1 MVRISVP
8 VRGGVEAGGA
18 FRFRVQPLGVL
29 LAGSRSGV
37 LPQGLCRQVVRRLA
51 AEGFAFFVGCA
62 PGVDASFRL
71 ALAQEGLGRKSFV
84 ACASRD
90 RLRGSCG
97 LFASVVVPP
106 GLSMAAALHR
116 RTVWMVKRCCMAVL
130 FPEGADRSWGPGSRL
145 VLRAALEQLKPV
157 FVASGTEPRAPAPAV
172 LLPGSLYGLVGGWW
186 VVPHPIHADGPCDED
201 Y

>member
-8 VRGGVEAGGA
+8 VRGGVEAQGA

-37 LPQGLCRQVVRRLA
+37 LPEGLCRQVVRRLCT
-51 AEGFAFFVGCA
+51 EGFSFLVGCA
-62 PGVDASFRL
+62 AGVDRTFRQ
-71 ALAQEGLGRKSFV
+71 ALARENLAGKSFV
-84 ACASRD
+84 ACATRE
-90 RLRGSCG
+90 RLRRSCG
-97 LFASVVVPP
+97 LLASVVVPE
-106 GLSMAAALHR
+106 GLSMGAALHR
-116 RTVWMVKRCCMAVL
+116 RTAWMVKRCCMAVL
-130 FPEGADRSWGPGSRL
+130 FPEGADGSWGPGSRL

-157 FVASGTEPRAPAPAV
+157 FVASGPKPCIPAPAV
-172 LLPGSLYGLVGGWW
+172 LLPGSLYGLVEGWW

>member
-8 VRGGVEAGGA
+8 VRGGVEAQGA

-29 LAGSRSGV
+29 LAGSGSGR
-37 LPQGLCRQVVRRLA
+37 LPEAMCRQVVRRLS
-51 AEGFAFFVGCA
+51 AEGFSFFVGCTT
-62 PGVDASFRL
+62 GVDRSFRQ
-71 ALAQEGLGRKSFV
+71 ALAREHLAGKTFV
-84 ACASRD
+84 ACASRE
-90 RLRGSCG
+90 RLRHSCG
-97 LFASVVVPP
+97 LFASVAVPE
-106 GLSMAAALHR
+106 GLSVAAALHR

-130 FPEGADRSWGPGSRL
+130 FAEGTDGSWGPGSRL

-157 FVASGTEPRAPAPAV
+157 FVASGTEPRAPAPAA

>member
-8 VRGGVEAGGA
+8 VRGGEEAERA

-37 LPQGLCRQVVRRLA
+37 LPEGLCRQVVRRLS

-62 PGVDASFRL
+62 TGVDRSFRL
-71 ALAQEGLGRKSFV
+71 ALARENLAGKSFV
-84 ACASRD
+84 ACASRE
-90 RLRGSCG
+90 RLRRCCG
-97 LFASVVVPP
+97 LFASVVVPE

-116 RTVWMVKRCCMAVL
+116 RTVWMVKRCCMAIL
-130 FPEGADRSWGPGSRL
+130 FPEGRDGSWGPGSRL

-157 FVASGTEPRAPAPAV
+157 FVASTTEPRAPAPAV
-172 LLPGSLYGLVGGWW
+172 LLPGSLYGLVEGWW
-186 VVPHPIHADGPCDED
+186 VVPHPIHADGPCDEEF
-201 Y
+201 